1 MRLSNWKSPRPPREA
16 NHRRMCGRAKLEAF
30 SDFSGYA
37 VMTHEER
44 VVPLVYDL
52 EAYGAEHHEGES
64 GHVDRRPE

>member
-1 MRLSNWKSPRPPREA
+1 
-16 NHRRMCGRAKLEAF
+16 
-30 SDFSGYA
+30 
-37 VMTHEER
+37 MTHEER